1 MTDSS
6 VEIFTLS
13 GAPVE
18 RATFEVDWSAE
29 AIELCCYEDFMLKEI
44 HEQPAA
50 LRPTRVGRLDVE
62 GAVDLSELDLDL
74 AGVERVVVVACGTAY
89 HTGLLGKY
97 AIERLS
103 RLPVEVAVAS
113 EYRYA
118 EPVGD
123 ENTLVVAISQSGE
136 TTDTLAAIEAAR
148 AFGGRVLAVTNT
160 QGSLTPVKPTR
171 SSLPRPA
178 WRSGSPP
185 RRPSSPR
192 SRRFTFWR
200 SSWPGPRAS
209 VLRRSCERSGASSA
223 ECRRGPRRRGGSWR
237 AGPERLSRSLRGH
250 VARSF
255 WGAGSL
261 SRRRLRGR

>member
-1 MTDSS
+1 MREAFVGTLERLEGCFAVAAMSANAPETIVAARHQSPLVVGLGEGENFLASAVQALLGNTRKFRFVENGEVVAMTASS

-18 RATFEVDWSAE
+18 RATFEVDWSTE

-50 LRPTRVGRLDVE
+50 LQAALVGHLDAE
-62 GAVDLSELDLDL
+62 GAVDLSELDLAL

-89 HTGLLGKY
+89 HAGLLGKY

-113 EYRYA
+113 EDRYA

-148 AFGGRVLAVTNT
+148 AFGG
-160 QGSLTPVKPTR
+160 GS
-171 SSLPRPA
+171 
-178 WRSGSPP
+178 
-185 RRPSSPR
+185 
-192 SRRFTFWR
+192 
-200 SSWPGPRAS
+200 
-209 VLRRSCERSGASSA
+209 
-223 ECRRGPRRRGGSWR
+223 
-237 AGPERLSRSLRGH
+237 
-250 VARSF
+250 
-255 WGAGSL
+255 
-261 SRRRLRGR
+261 